1 MANARVIGVRSVEL
15 GVRDLNQSATF
26 YKDVWGLD
34 EVAAEG
40 NALYL
45 RGTGR
50 DHHLLA
56 LREQGK
62 ASLLTVDFAAADRET
77 VDQLH
82 AKTKGYGVTVFGDPA
97 PRTATEGGGYGFKFH
112 TPDGLPIRISCEIG
126 EHQDTVIDRSRP
138 TKISHVVLN
147 SAKTDDQIRF
157 FVDVLGFK
165 LTDSTHLME
174 FLRCSSDHHSMALFR
189 NNGPSLNHI
198 AYEVPDIDGL
208 MRGSGR
214 LKRSGFNVEWGIGRH
229 GPGNNVFSYFIDA
242 RGDIVRTDLYDRMVT
257 IGLPQ
262 IRKAPTAVGV
272 ATGAAKARAVAAAI
286 RGGFVNTLI
295 VDSGLAQ
302 ALLALPSDGTE
313 PAEKRAGRA
322 AAA

>member
-1 MANARVIGVRSVEL
+1 
-15 GVRDLNQSATF
+15 
-26 YKDVWGLD
+26 
-34 EVAAEG
+34 
-40 NALYL
+40 
-45 RGTGR
+45 
-50 DHHLLA
+50 
-56 LREQGK
+56 REQGK

-229 GPGNNVFSYFIDA
+229 GPGNNVFSYFIEPNGFVTEYTTEVEQIDDA
-242 RGDIVRTDLYDRMVT
+242 DHIYGDAKFWDRLPQKPDRWGMA
-257 IGLPQ
+257 GLPSN
-262 IRKAPTAVGV
+262 RM
-272 ATGAAKARAVAAAI
+272 
-286 RGGFVNTLI
+286 
-295 VDSGLAQ
+295 
-302 ALLALPSDGTE
+302 
-313 PAEKRAGRA
+313 
-322 AAA
+322 

>member
-1 MANARVIGVRSVEL
+1 MNSARVIGVRSVEL
-15 GVRDLNQSATF
+15 GVRDLNQSSTF
-26 YKDVWGLD
+26 YKDVWGLE
-34 EVAAEG
+34 EVATES

-62 ASLLTVDFAAADRET
+62 ASLLAVDFEAADRDA
-77 VDQLH
+77 VNQLH
-82 AKTKGYGVTVFGDPA
+82 AKAKGYGVTIFGDPA
-97 PRTATEGGGYGFKFH
+97 PRPAFEGGGYGFKFH
-112 TPDGLPIRISCEIG
+112 TPDGLPIRITCGIG
-126 EHQDTVIDRSRP
+126 QHQDTTIDRSRP
-138 TKISHVVLN
+138 TKIAHVVLN
-147 SAKTDDQIRF
+147 SGTTEAQIRF

-214 LKRSGFNVEWGIGRH
+214 LKRNGFNVEWGIGRH
-229 GPGNNVFSYFIDA
+229 GPGNNVFSNFIEPNGFVTEYTTEVEQIDDA
-242 RGDIVRTDLYDRMVT
+242 SHIYGDAAFWDRLPQKPDRWGMA
-257 IGLPQ
+257 GLPSNRMQ
-262 IRKAPTAVGV
+262 LAMSGALYQSNAEPNSNERCEDIIGRKLG
-272 ATGAAKARAVAAAI
+272 
-286 RGGFVNTLI
+286 
-295 VDSGLAQ
+295 
-302 ALLALPSDGTE
+302 
-313 PAEKRAGRA
+313 
-322 AAA
+322 